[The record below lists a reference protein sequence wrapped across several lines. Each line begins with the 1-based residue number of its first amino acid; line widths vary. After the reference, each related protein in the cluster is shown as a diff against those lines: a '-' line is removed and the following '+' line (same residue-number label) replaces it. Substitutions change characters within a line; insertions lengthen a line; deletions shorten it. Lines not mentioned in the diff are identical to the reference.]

1 MQTPKRTVKVRI
13 GGKLTVRK
21 RPAEVPLYGW
31 SRPGQKELHVVK
43 LPNYPHL
50 EFIVLYR

>member
-21 RPAEVPLYGW
+21 RPAKYHYMVGAGLGK
-31 SRPGQKELHVVK
+31 RTA
-43 LPNYPHL
+43 
-50 EFIVLYR
+50 R